1 MDFACGVFH
10 REGLAFGDEEAV
22 VDDAGDLAE
31 GLGEG
36 IEFGGGL
43 GGVWGDGQVE
53 DVPGVV
59 GDDGLAGRVVGGL
72 GSAERVGVVGRW
84 GEAQMSEGAEGGFA
98 GEGDDLDGEEALF
111 AEALGEL

>member
-1 MDFACGVFH
+1 MDFACGVFGG
-10 REGLAFGDEEAV
+10 EGLAFGDEEAV

-43 GGVWGDGQVE
+43 GGVCGDGHVE

-59 GDDGLAGRVVGGL
+59 GDDRLARCVVGGL
-72 GSAERVGVVGRW
+72 GSAEGIGEVGRR
-84 GEAQMSEGAEGGFA
+84 GEAQLSEGADDGLA